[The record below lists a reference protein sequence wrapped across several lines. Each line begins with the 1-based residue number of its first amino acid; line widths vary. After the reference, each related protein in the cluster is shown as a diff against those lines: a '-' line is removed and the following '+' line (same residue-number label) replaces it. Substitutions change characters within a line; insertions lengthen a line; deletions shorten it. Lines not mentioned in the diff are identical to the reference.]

1 MAESPRTAGTLRCVI
16 VTPEATV
23 LDTPARFVALP
34 LFDGQRGIGHG
45 HAPFIGRLGAGEVR
59 ITGEQGAGDGVRRT
73 FVEGGFVEVGH
84 DTVTVITQRAIPAE
98 KLDAAAARADLAHT
112 MDRVCEDHEPLIITR
127 NGQQSVVMMS
137 LEDFKALEETAYL
150 LRAPQ
155 NAKRLLEAISSLEG
169 GRGKARR
176 LAE

>member
-1 MAESPRTAGTLRCVI
+1 MANMKQSGAVRCVI

-23 LDTPARFVALP
+23 LDTQARFVALP

-84 DTVTVITQRAIPAE
+84 DIVTVITQRALPAE
-98 KLDAAAARADLAHT
+98 KLDAAAARADLEKIAAT
-112 MDRVCEDHEPLIITR
+112 
-127 NGQQSVVMMS
+127 
-137 LEDFKALEETAYL
+137 KATGDEAIAAR
-150 LRAPQ
+150 LRAQ
-155 NAKRLLEAISSLEG
+155 DAARAVVRTA
-169 GRGKARR
+169 GRR
-176 LAE
+176 